1 MPESRQFLRS
11 VDASIQ
17 ASETYYTALAAA
29 PHSHW
34 RAAGNRA
41 SATGAARGT
50 TLILA
55 LLAVL
60 LLLRLLGMEMLPL
73 MDTTEARYAEI
84 GRKMAALG
92 DWVTPWHDYGV
103 PFWGKPPLSFW
114 LTALSFRSLG
124 VGEFAAR
131 LPHFLC
137 ALGIAWSAWQLAVQR
152 SRWEALLTVALLA
165 GSTLFFVS
173 AGAVMTDGALVLG
186 TTLAMLGFWRGV
198 HGPQTPRQSGR
209 WLLFIG
215 IAIGLLAKGPLA
227 LVLIGT
233 PLAGWTALRREPRAV
248 WRAFPWATGI
258 ALVAALVLPWYI
270 AAELRTP
277 GFLQYFIV
285 GEHWHRF
292 MTPGWSGDLYG
303 HAHRFPIGTVW
314 VFAFAAA
321 LPWSAL
327 VPAAAAWRRWKGEP
341 AMQRADQAWRLYLL
355 LWALTPLL
363 LFTVARN
370 IIWTYAL
377 PALPALALLAGGW
390 LARWPGPGARRFVCA
405 GLMVSLAGVMVFDL
419 QLFRSGAPEYK
430 SAKHLMR
437 DAAAQCPIGGPLIYL
452 GARPHSA
459 AFYSGGR
466 MRRAPDLAQVPA
478 LLGANAGCVAARQQ
492 DAAAIG
498 ALPGITATPI
508 ARAGHEMLW
517 LAAPRMAPAEKVAS
531 APTDRAPLP

>member
-1 MPESRQFLRS
+1 MPEPLQF
-11 VDASIQ
+11 VHPDGASTA
-17 ASETYYTALAAA
+17 ASETYYAALAAA
-29 PHSHW
+29 PSSHP
-34 RAAGNRA
+34 AAAVTRDN
-41 SATGAARGT
+41 ATGAARGAA
-50 TLILA
+50 LILA
-55 LLAVL
+55 LLAAL

-114 LTALSFRSLG
+114 LTALSFRSFG

-131 LPHFLC
+131 LPHLLC
-137 ALGIAWSAWQLAVQR
+137 ALAIAWAAWQLALQR
-152 SRWEALLTVALLA
+152 SRWEALLTVAVLSS
-165 GSTLFFVS
+165 STLFFVS

-186 TTLAMLGFWRGV
+186 TTLAMLGFWRGL
-198 HGPQTPRQSGR
+198 HGRQTPRQPGR

-215 IAIGLLAKGPLA
+215 VAIGLLAKGPLA
-227 LVLIGT
+227 LVLIVA
-233 PLAGWTALRREPRAV
+233 PLAGWTALRREAGAV
-248 WRAFPWATGI
+248 GRAFPWATGI
-258 ALVAALVLPWYI
+258 ALVAVLVVPWYI

-277 GFLQYFIV
+277 GFLQYFLV

-314 VFAFAAA
+314 LFAFAAA

-327 VPAAAAWRRWKGEP
+327 VPAAAVWRRWKGEP
-341 AMQRADQAWRLYLL
+341 ATQRSDQAWRLYLV

-363 LFTVARN
+363 LFTAARN

-390 LARWPGPGARRFVCA
+390 LARWPGPGARRLVCA
-405 GLMVSLAGVMVFDL
+405 GLIVSLAGVLVFDL
-419 QLFRSGAPEYK
+419 QLFQSGAAEYK
-430 SAKHLMR
+430 SAKHLMQ
-437 DAAAQCPIGGPLIYL
+437 DAAAQCPVGGPLIYL

-459 AFYSGGR
+459 AFYSSGR
-466 MRRAPDLAQVPA
+466 IRRAGDLAQVPT
-478 LLGANAGCVAARQQ
+478 LLGANIGCVAARQQ

-498 ALPGITATPI
+498 ALAGIAATPI
-508 ARAGHEMLW
+508 ARAGREMLW
-517 LAAPRMAPAEKVAS
+517 LAAPRITPGEKVAS
-531 APTDRAPLP
+531 APGNRAPLR